1 MNKLYTLL
9 AASLL
14 ATTATAEENAPI
26 FETSFNTAE
35 DFAAWTVK
43 DVNKD
48 GTTWTFNAETT
59 PHVYYQYHNTNTG
72 DDWLISPEITP
83 AADGTLMVHYLFK
96 GSSFGESFEVYTGT
110 GGVETMKKLEKT
122 YTKVLDKNMSGYFLY
137 EAKAGVPFRFAFRAT
152 SKPNTWR
159 LSLSKVSVKAVQ
171 NPVDLRV
178 SEIISPVTAEGLGQE
193 TVKVRLTNDGKV
205 DAKNFKVGLSIDS
218 VQVATETVQATL
230 APGQSMDYTFTA
242 KADLSTPRKL
252 YQLKAWTELAG
263 DLDSQNDTTTVNIR
277 HKAPATVPYTM
288 GFEPNEYT
296 DDIKIMNLNK
306 DDGSWDI
313 NLDMSS
319 WFRMARTGIGC
330 LAYNY
335 NKENAADDWAF
346 LEPIQVEAGYYAFKF
361 WYSGD
366 DNHPEKFGLYYG
378 DSASPEAMK
387 NTVVEYAPFARGAYE
402 ESIHIIHFDKPQTV
416 YFGFHAF
423 SDKNHNW
430 ICIDDISISKV
441 TNEDVDLSLT
451 SFATPFD
458 YVRQGNGKDVV
469 FELRN
474 VGIKDVDA
482 HVTLNIDGAKK
493 QEADVKVKAQEFK
506 NCSFGGALEGLAQGK
521 HSIEVIAKNDADVN
535 VLNDTLRKDIVILG
549 DAVALWDFEKAEV
562 PAELKVRVADKGTVN
577 PDAGEEFNEM
587 GVGIFNLKAHPMLGE
602 HVLAMTS
609 WLEGTEVADRWLVL
623 PKMKVTSEDS
633 YFVWD
638 ANSFNPNFLES
649 YEVQVAE
656 GEDNEM
662 KYSKVYS
669 VTAESV
675 NAKTH
680 GVSLAKYVG
689 KDVYVAIRLRS
700 RIADCLILDNLGFY
714 GGLTQGI
721 GSTSVTSAPAIVLSG
736 DALTL
741 SGGAAQVTVVD
752 ASGRVLL
759 NEYTQRVD
767 IASLPTG
774 VYVAKVV
781 TDNGQSLSY
790 KFVKK

>member
-1 MNKLYTLL
+1 MKKLYTLL
-9 AASLL
+9 AASLF
-14 ATTATAEENAPI
+14 TAAAAAEENPPI
-26 FETSFNTAE
+26 FATEFATAD

-43 DVNKD
+43 DANND
-48 GTTWTFNAETT
+48 GSTWTFNADAT
-59 PHVYYQYHNTNTG
+59 PHVYYQYHSTNTG
-72 DDWLISPEITP
+72 DDWLMSPEITP
-83 AADGTLMVHYLFK
+83 ETDGTLMVNYIFK
-96 GSSFGESFEVYTGT
+96 GSSYGEAFEVYTGN
-110 GGVETMKKLEKT
+110 GGLETMTKLEKT
-122 YTKVLDKNMSGYFLY
+122 YTKVLDKETSGYFLY

-152 SKPNTWR
+152 SQPNAWR
-159 LSLSKVSVKAVQ
+159 LSLAQVFVKEVN

-193 TVKVRLTNDGKV
+193 TVKVRLTNDGRAE
-205 DAKNFKVGLSIDS
+205 AKNFKVGLEIDS
-218 VQVATETVQATL
+218 VTVATETVNATL
-230 APGQSMDYTFTA
+230 AAGQSMEYTFTA

-252 YQLKAWTELAG
+252 YQLKAWTELAD
-263 DLDSQNDTTTVNIR
+263 DLDPRNDTATVSIR

-296 DDIKIMNLNK
+296 DEIKILNLNE

-313 NLDMSS
+313 NLDLSS

-335 NKENAADDWAF
+335 NKENAANDWAF

-366 DNHPEKFGLYYG
+366 DNHPEKLGLYYG
-378 DSASPEAMK
+378 DAATPEAMK

-402 ESIHIIHFDKPQTV
+402 ESINIIHFDKPQTV
-416 YFGFHAF
+416 YFGFKAF
-423 SDKNHNW
+423 SDKDHNW
-430 ICIDDISISKV
+430 ICIDDVSFDKV
-441 TNEDVDLSLT
+441 TNEDVDLVLT
-451 SFATPFD
+451 GFAAPFS
-458 YVRQGNGKDVV
+458 YVRAGNGKDVV

-482 HVTLNIDGAKK
+482 HITLNIDDVKK
-493 QEADVKVKAQEFK
+493 HEADVKVKAQEFK

-521 HSIEVIAKNDADVN
+521 HRIEVIAKNLEDVN
-535 VLNDTLRKDIVILG
+535 AANDTLRKDIVVLG
-549 DAVALWDFEKAEV
+549 DAVALWDFEAGEV
-562 PAELKVRVADKGTVN
+562 PADLKVRAADEGTVN
-577 PDAGEEFNEM
+577 PDAGSEFNEL
-587 GVGIFNLKAHPMLGE
+587 GVGIFNLQAHPMLGE

-609 WLEGTEVADRWLVL
+609 WLEGADKADRWLVL

-638 ANSFNPNFLES
+638 ANSFNQNFLED

-656 GEDNEM
+656 GEDSEM

-675 NAKTH
+675 NPKTH

-689 KDVYVAIRLRS
+689 KDVFVAIRLRS

-714 GGLTQGI
+714 GGMTQGI
-721 GSTSVTSAPAIVLSG
+721 GSTTVNSAPAILLSN

-752 ASGRVLL
+752 ASGRVQLS
-759 NEYTQRVD
+759 EYTQRVD
-767 IASLPTG
+767 IASLPAG